1 MATTTIAEI
10 FAYWGMDSSYCP
22 RCGHVAET
30 KADTWSKCN
39 YCDCDWLHGN
49 LYYPFIWDVGV

>member
-10 FAYWGMDSSYCP
+10 FAYWCTDTSCCP
-22 RCGHVAET
+22 RCGHT
-30 KADTWSKCN
+30 DTWSKCN